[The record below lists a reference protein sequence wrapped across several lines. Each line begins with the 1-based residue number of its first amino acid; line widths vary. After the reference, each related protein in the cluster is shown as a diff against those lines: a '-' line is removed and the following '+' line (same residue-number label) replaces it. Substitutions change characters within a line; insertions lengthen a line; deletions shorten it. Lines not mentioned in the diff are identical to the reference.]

1 MCYTVNTMKKFVV
14 ALIGLGILLWLC
26 SVSLDKIWKEEEK
39 KADKA
44 LKETIELIKRGGKK

>member
-1 MCYTVNTMKKFVV
+1 MKKFVV